1 MTTSCRIR
9 PELKPRQRLNVD
21 FKGPL
26 PSVSSNRY
34 VLTVCEVTSRT
45 TAYKSSRKGTRKGYH
60 GVIWKAIILAQW
72 FQQLPIEQW
81 EEAFDLTITLD
92 TFINVGSNQH
102 NSPSLGIPHFSC
114 SLFSEEHRRV
124 HSSQSGKFTRPKCTQ
139 QIQTEKSMEYAMPI
153 RGQICL
159 QWRSLKERKLK
170 EKITSGMLRQHAY
183 DGTVSPWHKILL
195 YFSPLIKLRNENI
208 NALINCGDLLK
219 IIPIER
225 KADIIKSEKSVQ
237 EFQIDT
243 TMDVLWNEDV
253 KNKNFVKIFMTL
265 QIGLL
270 ELDDFRTTHVCIGK
284 TLFNRVL
291 YINTFFEEINILDR
305 NDNYN
310 LKLLAKEREDKI
322 NE

>member
-1 MTTSCRIR
+1 MGNKILPYTIEEIPRMTTSCRIR

-34 VLTVCEVTSRT
+34 VLAVCEVTSRT
-45 TAYKSSRKGTRKGYH
+45 TAYTPSRKGTRKGYH
-60 GVIWKAIILAQW
+60 GVIWKAITLTQW

-81 EEAFDLTITLD
+81 EEAFDLTVALD
-92 TFINVGSNQH
+92 TFIIVDSNQH
-102 NSPSLGIPHFSC
+102 SSPSLGIPHFSC

-153 RGQICL
+153 RGQIYL
-159 QWRSLKERKLK
+159 QWRSLKERKLT
-170 EKITSGMLRQHAY
+170 ERITSGMLRQHAY
-183 DGTVSPWHKILL
+183 VGTVSPWHKILL
-195 YFSPLIKLRNENI
+195 YFAPLIKLRNENI

-225 KADIIKSEKSVQ
+225 KADVKKIIKSEKRVQ

-243 TMDVLWNEDV
+243 TMDVLWNEV
-253 KNKNFVKIFMTL
+253 
-265 QIGLL
+265 
-270 ELDDFRTTHVCIGK
+270 
-284 TLFNRVL
+284 
-291 YINTFFEEINILDR
+291 NTFFEEINILDR

-322 NE
+322 NK

>member
-1 MTTSCRIR
+1 MAWERGCSVQETPRGQNITPCTKTTATQRQLPPLFSSTRGCSDQTNLYSSSNCAI
-9 PELKPRQRLNVD
+9 KPVILPILGDLGHETRSQKQIFTKNLQLETSDLYYTPVWLCEPDSNQQPLDKIAVSVLGLSQRLNID

-26 PSVSSNRY
+26 PSVSSNRD

-60 GVIWKAIILAQW
+60 GVIWKAITLTQW

-81 EEAFDLTITLD
+81 EEALDLTITLD

-170 EKITSGMLRQHAY
+170 EKITSGM
-183 DGTVSPWHKILL
+183 
-195 YFSPLIKLRNENI
+195 
-208 NALINCGDLLK
+208 
-219 IIPIER
+219 
-225 KADIIKSEKSVQ
+225 
-237 EFQIDT
+237 
-243 TMDVLWNEDV
+243 
-253 KNKNFVKIFMTL
+253 
-265 QIGLL
+265 
-270 ELDDFRTTHVCIGK
+270 
-284 TLFNRVL
+284 
-291 YINTFFEEINILDR
+291 
-305 NDNYN
+305 
-310 LKLLAKEREDKI
+310 
-322 NE
+322 

>member
-60 GVIWKAIILAQW
+60 GIIWKAIILAQW

-81 EEAFDLTITLD
+81 EEAFDLTIALD
-92 TFINVGSNQH
+92 TFIIVDSNQH

-183 DGTVSPWHKILL
+183 DGTISPWHKILL
-195 YFSPLIKLRNENI
+195 YFSPLIKLRYENI

-284 TLFNRVL
+284 ILFNRVL
-291 YINTFFEEINILDR
+291 YINPFFEEINILDR